1 MGRILFSLV
10 IAAIFI
16 LSRFIWFFYN
26 KTKLNMF
33 FDLTGTLVIAIILF
47 IASYS
52 LLGKIDRN

>member
-1 MGRILFSLV
+1 MV
-10 IAAIFI
+10 
-16 LSRFIWFFYN
+16 FYN

-47 IASYS
+47 IVSYS